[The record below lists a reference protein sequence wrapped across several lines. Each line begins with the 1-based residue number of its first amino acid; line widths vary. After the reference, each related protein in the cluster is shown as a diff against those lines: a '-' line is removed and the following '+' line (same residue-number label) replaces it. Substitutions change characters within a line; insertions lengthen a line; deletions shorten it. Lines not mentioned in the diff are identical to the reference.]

1 MNKIRTTVLCMLLLP
16 LMQVWALTDQEVLQ
30 SAISMRNQ
38 GMNEQ
43 EIAKR
48 LVNSGA
54 TIKQLQDLNQQLKA
68 QQKVQQVM
76 QMQQGGT
83 YVAGQYNAQGVRQ
96 AGGMRGN
103 NGEQVPEVTK
113 EELEVQQLL
122 EQLFGSNQPQ
132 AEEEVKLKVFGQ
144 DMFRSRESEF
154 QPSMNQA
161 TPKNY
166 TLGAGDEVII
176 DIYGAGQ
183 LNIRSTIS
191 PDGTVTIDG
200 YGPVHL
206 GGLTIIEAT
215 RRLKNTIGTR
225 YQGSQ
230 IMLSLGQTRS
240 ITVNVMGEVTT
251 PGSYQLSA
259 FANVLNALYMA
270 GGITDKGTL
279 RQIRIF
285 RQNQLLSQVDLYSY
299 LMDGV
304 LDGDVRLED
313 GDVVIVNTYN
323 AMTCID
329 GKVKRPM
336 YYEMKQDE
344 TLDRLLYFAG
354 GFSGEAYTDAVRV
367 MRKNNGAQSVHTIRN
382 ADFGSF
388 RLMDGDSIDVAA
400 ILPRLKNTVEIQGAV
415 FRPGYY
421 GLDENVKSIKELV
434 AAADGLSEDASANRA
449 VLYRMQLDRTYLA
462 VAIDL
467 QGIIN
472 GTAEDIELKNED
484 QLFVPSRKNELENLI
499 VVIHGEVYQPDTFA
513 FAHNES
519 VEDLILRAG
528 GLTEKASVSKVDI
541 ARRVIDP
548 KATEE
553 TQIKTKLFTVELK
566 DSLGLND
573 HGFILEPYDEVF
585 VRRSPAFG
593 EKMIVRVQGE
603 VLFEGTYTMKTQDD
617 RLSDL
622 VKQAGGLSSHA
633 FINGARLQRHMTDD
647 EKLRRLQLLKIN
659 KAASAKDS
667 VNLDK
672 LDLGETYWVGIDL
685 GAAIAE
691 PGGDE
696 DITLR
701 DGDVL
706 IVPTMNNTVKIN
718 GEVLYPNTVSYVK
731 DQNAKFYIKQAG
743 GYSNR
748 AKRSKAYI
756 IYANGKVHPT
766 FGGKV
771 QPGCEIVVP
780 SKPEKQPTSAAQWVS
795 IASASASVASVAATL
810 TTLVIKTTGKND

>member
-1 MNKIRTTVLCMLLLP
+1 MDMKKIRILLLGLL
-16 LMQVWALTDQEVLQ
+16 LMPVVCVMAITDQQIIQ
-30 SAISMRNQ
+30 SALSLYQQ
-38 GMNEQ
+38 GKSEQ
-43 EIAKR
+43 EIAQQLLR
-48 LVNSGA
+48 DGASLEQLQRVSRQVNMLQQTSAQQASVSGA
-54 TIKQLQDLNQQLKA
+54 QPS
-68 QQKVQQVM
+68 
-76 QMQQGGT
+76 
-83 YVAGQYNAQGVRQ
+83 GQRQ
-96 AGGMRGN
+96 N
-103 NGEQVPEVTK
+103 NGETTSATNDQA
-113 EELEVQQLL
+113 LQFVQQM
-122 EQLFGSNQPQ
+122 FGEPMPEKQ
-132 AEEEVKLKVFGQ
+132 EKLKVFGQ
-144 DMFRSRESEF
+144 DIFRTPDAQF
-154 QPSMNQA
+154 QPNMNQA

-176 DIYGAGQ
+176 DIYGASQ
-183 LNIRSTIS
+183 LNVRGTIS

-200 YGPVHL
+200 YGPVTL

-215 RRLKNTIGTR
+215 RRLKNTVGKR

-230 IMLSLGQTRS
+230 IMLSLGQSRT
-240 ITVNVMGEVTT
+240 ITVNVMGEVVL

-279 RQIRIF
+279 RQIRVF
-285 RQNQLLSQVDLYSY
+285 RQNQLLSQIDLYSY

-313 GDVVIVNTYN
+313 GDVVIVNTYS
-323 AMTCID
+323 ALACID

-336 YYEMKQDE
+336 YYELKPDE

-382 ADFGSF
+382 ADFASF

-415 FRPGYY
+415 FRPGFY
-421 GLDENVKSIKELV
+421 GLDENVTTIKSLV
-434 AAADGLSEDASANRA
+434 AAADGLSEDASATRA
-449 VLYRMQLDRTYLA
+449 VLYRMQLNRTYLA
-462 VAIDL
+462 LAIDL
-467 QGIIN
+467 QGILD
-472 GTAEDIELKNED
+472 GTTDDVELKNED

-513 FAHNES
+513 YALNES

-528 GLTEKASVSKVDI
+528 GLTEKASLSKVDI

-548 KATEE
+548 KAKEE
-553 TQIKTKLFTVELK
+553 MQIKTQLFTVELN
-566 DSLGLND
+566 DSLGLNE
-573 HGFILEPYDEVF
+573 HGFLLQPYDEVF

-593 EKMIVRVQGE
+593 QQMNVRIQGE

-622 VKQAGGLSSHA
+622 VLQAGGLSSHA
-633 FINGARLQRHMTDD
+633 FTAGARLQRQMTEE
-647 EKLRRLQLLKIN
+647 EKLRRDQLLKIN
-659 KAASAKDS
+659 RAASAKDS
-667 VNLDK
+667 VNMDK

-685 GAAIAE
+685 AE
-691 PGGDE
+691 ALANPGSDE

-701 DGDVL
+701 EGDVL
-706 IVPTMNNTVKIN
+706 IVPTVNNTVKIN
-718 GEVLYPNTVSYVK
+718 GEVLYPNTVSYIK
-731 DQNAKFYIKQAG
+731 GKNASYYIDQAG
-743 GYSNR
+743 GYSNNAR
-748 AKRSKAYI
+748 RSKAYI

-766 FGGKV
+766 FGGKI

-780 SKPEKQPTSAAQWVS
+780 SKPERAPASAAQWVS
-795 IASASASVASVAATL
+795 IASASASLASVAATL
-810 TTLVIKTTGKND
+810 TTLIINATKK

>member
-1 MNKIRTTVLCMLLLP
+1 MNKTRTALLLMFLLP
-16 LMQVWALTDQEVLQ
+16 LVYAMALTDQQVVQTALNLH
-30 SAISMRNQ
+30 AQ
-38 GMNEQ
+38 GLTEMD
-43 EIAKR
+43 IAKQ
-48 LVNSGA
+48 LLKSGA
-54 TIKQLQDLNQQLKA
+54 TVEQLQRLNQQMGA
-68 QQKVQQVM
+68 
-76 QMQQGGT
+76 MQQNNSLT
-83 YVAGQYNAQGVRQ
+83 NLSQQTQTLRQ
-96 AGGMRGN
+96 N
-103 NGEQVPEVTK
+103 NGEMLSAGEQSPDGTQPMFNV
-113 EELEVQQLL
+113 QLL
-122 EQLFGSNQPQ
+122 SLEAQKSR
-132 AEEEVKLKVFGQ
+132 VFGQ
-144 DMFRSRESEF
+144 DIFRTPDAQF
-154 QPSMNQA
+154 QPNMNQA

-183 LNIRSTIS
+183 LNIRSVIS
-191 PDGTVTIDG
+191 PDGTITIDG
-200 YGPVHL
+200 YGPVQL

-215 RRLKNTIGTR
+215 RRLKNTIGKR

-230 IMLSLGQTRS
+230 IMLSLGQTRT

-259 FANVLNALYMA
+259 FANVMNALYMA
-270 GGITDKGTL
+270 GGVTEKGTL
-279 RQIRIF
+279 RAIRIF

-323 AMTCID
+323 ALACID

-336 YYEMKQDE
+336 YYEMKPDE

-367 MRKNNGAQSVHTIRN
+367 MRRNNGAQSVHTIRN

-415 FRPGYY
+415 FRPGFY
-421 GLDENVKSIKELV
+421 GLDENVTTVSSLV
-434 AAADGLSEDASANRA
+434 AAADGLSEDASATRA

-462 VAIDL
+462 LAIDL
-467 QGIIN
+467 QGILN
-472 GTAEDIELKNED
+472 GTTEDIQLRNED

-513 FAHNES
+513 YAHNES

-548 KATEE
+548 KAKEE
-553 TQIKTKLFTVELK
+553 MQIKTQLFTVELN

-573 HGFILEPYDEVF
+573 HGFLLEPYDEVF

-593 EKMIVRVQGE
+593 QQMNVRIQGE

-622 VKQAGGLSSHA
+622 VLQAGGLSSHA
-633 FINGARLQRHMTDD
+633 YTTGARLQRRMTPE
-647 EKLRRLQLLKIN
+647 EKLRRDQLLKIN

-667 VNLDK
+667 VNIEK
-672 LDLGETYWVGIDL
+672 LDLGDTYWVGIDL
-685 GAAIAE
+685 AE
-691 PGGDE
+691 ALANPGSDE

-701 DGDVL
+701 EGDVL
-706 IVPTMNNTVKIN
+706 IIPTVNNTVKIN
-718 GEVLYPNTVSYVK
+718 GEVLYPNTVSFIQGK
-731 DQNAKFYIKQAG
+731 NARYYINQAG

-748 AKRSKAYI
+748 ARRSKAYI

-780 SKPEKQPTSAAQWVS
+780 SKPERQPGNATQWVS
-795 IASASASVASVAATL
+795 IASASASLASVAATL
-810 TTLVIKTTGKND
+810 TTLIINATRNNNSSSSK

>member
-1 MNKIRTTVLCMLLLP
+1 MLMLP
-16 LMQVWALTDQEVLQ
+16 LMQVWALTDQQVIQ
-30 SAISMRNQ
+30 SAMTLHQQ
-38 GMNEQ
+38 GKTEQ
-43 EIAKR
+43 EIAQQLMR
-48 LVNSGA
+48 DGA
-54 TIKQLQDLNQQLKA
+54 TIEQLQR
-68 QQKVQQVM
+68 VSRQVNTLQ
-76 QMQQGGT
+76 QMQQTGQT
-83 YVAGQYNAQGVRQ
+83 AGVNTQQTNTQRQ
-96 AGGMRGN
+96 N
-103 NGEQVPEVTK
+103 NGEVSPATNDQAMQI
-113 EELEVQQLL
+113 VQQMFGEPLPE
-122 EQLFGSNQPQ
+122 EQP
-132 AEEEVKLKVFGQ
+132 KLKVFGQ
-144 DMFRSRESEF
+144 DIFRTPDAQF
-154 QPSMNQA
+154 QPNMNQA

-183 LNIRSTIS
+183 LNVRSTIS
-191 PDGTVTIDG
+191 PDGTVTLDG
-200 YGPVHL
+200 YGPVKL

-215 RRLKNTIGTR
+215 RRLKNTIGKR

-230 IMLSLGQTRS
+230 IMLSLGQTRT

-259 FANVLNALYMA
+259 FANVMNALYMA

-279 RQIRIF
+279 RQIRVF
-285 RQNQLLSQVDLYSY
+285 RQNQLLSQIDLYSY

-323 AMTCID
+323 ALTCID

-367 MRKNNGAQSVHTIRN
+367 MRKNAGAQSVHTIRN

-421 GLDENVKSIKELV
+421 GLDENVTTIRSLV
-434 AAADGLSEDASANRA
+434 AAADGLSEDASATRA

-462 VAIDL
+462 LAIDL
-467 QGIIN
+467 QGILD
-472 GTAEDIELKNED
+472 GTADDVELRNED

-513 FAHNES
+513 YAHNES

-528 GLTEKASVSKVDI
+528 GLTEKASLSKVDI

-548 KATEE
+548 KAKEE
-553 TQIKTKLFTVELK
+553 MQIKTQLFTVELN
-566 DSLGLND
+566 DSLGLNE
-573 HGFILEPYDEVF
+573 HGFLLEPYDEVF

-593 EKMIVRVQGE
+593 QQMNVRVQGE

-622 VKQAGGLSSHA
+622 VLQAGGLSSHA
-633 FINGARLQRHMTDD
+633 FTAGARLQRRMTDE
-647 EKLRRLQLLKIN
+647 EKLRRDQLLKMN

-667 VNLDK
+667 VNMEK
-672 LDLGETYWVGIDL
+672 LDLGDTYWVGIDL
-685 GAAIAE
+685 AE
-691 PGGDE
+691 ALANPGSDE

-701 DGDVL
+701 EGDVL
-706 IVPTMNNTVKIN
+706 IVPTVNNTVKIN
-718 GEVLYPNTVSYVK
+718 GEVLYPNTVSYIK
-731 DQNAKFYIKQAG
+731 GKNARYYIDQAG
-743 GYSNR
+743 GFSNQAR
-748 AKRSKAYI
+748 KCKAYI

-780 SKPEKQPTSAAQWVS
+780 SKPERQPGNATQWVS
-795 IASASASVASVAATL
+795 IASASASLASVAATL
-810 TTLVIKTTGKND
+810 TTLIINATKK

>member
-1 MNKIRTTVLCMLLLP
+1 MKKIRILLLGLL
-16 LMQVWALTDQEVLQ
+16 LMPVVCAMAITDQQVIQ
-30 SAISMRNQ
+30 SALSLYQQ
-38 GMNEQ
+38 GKSEQ
-43 EIAKR
+43 EIAQQLLR
-48 LVNSGA
+48 DGA
-54 TIKQLQDLNQQLKA
+54 SLEQLQRVSRQVNMLQQTSA
-68 QQKVQQVM
+68 QQASVSGQQPS
-76 QMQQGGT
+76 
-83 YVAGQYNAQGVRQ
+83 GQRQ
-96 AGGMRGN
+96 N
-103 NGEQVPEVTK
+103 NGETTPATNNQA
-113 EELEVQQLL
+113 LQFVQQM
-122 EQLFGSNQPQ
+122 FGEPMP
-132 AEEEVKLKVFGQ
+132 EKPEKLKVFGQ
-144 DMFRSRESEF
+144 DIFRTPDAQF
-154 QPSMNQA
+154 QPNMNQA

-176 DIYGAGQ
+176 DIYGASQ
-183 LNIRSTIS
+183 LNVRGTIS

-200 YGPVHL
+200 YGPVTL

-215 RRLKNTIGTR
+215 RRLKNTVGKR

-230 IMLSLGQTRS
+230 IMLSLGQSRT
-240 ITVNVMGEVTT
+240 ITVNVMGEVVL

-279 RQIRIF
+279 RQIRVF
-285 RQNQLLSQVDLYSY
+285 RQNQLLSQIDLYSY

-313 GDVVIVNTYN
+313 GDVVIVNTYS
-323 AMTCID
+323 ALACID

-336 YYEMKQDE
+336 YYELKPDE

-382 ADFGSF
+382 ADFASF

-415 FRPGYY
+415 FRPGFY
-421 GLDENVKSIKELV
+421 GLDENVTTIKSLV
-434 AAADGLSEDASANRA
+434 AAADGLSEDASATRA
-449 VLYRMQLDRTYLA
+449 VLYRMQLNRTYLA
-462 VAIDL
+462 LAIDL
-467 QGIIN
+467 QGILD
-472 GTAEDIELKNED
+472 GTTDDVELRNED

-513 FAHNES
+513 YALNES

-528 GLTEKASVSKVDI
+528 GLTEKASLSKVDI

-548 KATEE
+548 KAKEE
-553 TQIKTKLFTVELK
+553 MQIKTQLFTVELN
-566 DSLGLND
+566 DSLGLNE
-573 HGFILEPYDEVF
+573 HGFLLQPYDEVF

-593 EKMIVRVQGE
+593 QQMNVRIQGE

-622 VKQAGGLSSHA
+622 VLQAGGLSSHA
-633 FINGARLQRHMTDD
+633 FTAGARLQRQMTEE
-647 EKLRRLQLLKIN
+647 EKLRRDQLLKIN
-659 KAASAKDS
+659 RAASAKDS
-667 VNLDK
+667 VNMDK

-685 GAAIAE
+685 AE
-691 PGGDE
+691 ALANPGSDE

-701 DGDVL
+701 EGDVL
-706 IVPTMNNTVKIN
+706 IVPTVNNTVKIN
-718 GEVLYPNTVSYVK
+718 GEVLYPNTVSYIK
-731 DQNAKFYIKQAG
+731 GKNASYYIDQAG
-743 GYSNR
+743 GYSNNAR
-748 AKRSKAYI
+748 RSKAYI

-766 FGGKV
+766 FGGKI

-780 SKPEKQPTSAAQWVS
+780 SKPERAPASAAQWVS
-795 IASASASVASVAATL
+795 IASASASLASVAATL
-810 TTLVIKTTGKND
+810 TTLIINATKK

>member
-1 MNKIRTTVLCMLLLP
+1 MNKIRTILVSLLILP
-16 LMQVWALTDQEVLQ
+16 LMQVMAITDQQVVQTALTLHQ
-30 SAISMRNQ
+30 Q
-38 GMNEQ
+38 GMTEQ
-43 EIAKR
+43 DIAKQLLR
-48 LVNSGA
+48 DGA
-54 TIKQLQDLNQQLKA
+54 TLEQLQRVSRQVNMMQQAGIGQQAAVGNQQTGA
-68 QQKVQQVM
+68 S
-76 QMQQGGT
+76 
-83 YVAGQYNAQGVRQ
+83 RQ
-96 AGGMRGN
+96 N
-103 NGEQVPEVTK
+103 NGEQTPATNDQAMMI
-113 EELEVQQLL
+113 VQQMFG
-122 EQLFGSNQPQ
+122 EQMPEEQP
-132 AEEEVKLKVFGQ
+132 KLRVFGQ
-144 DMFRSRESEF
+144 DIFRTPDAQF
-154 QPSMNQA
+154 QPNMNQA

-176 DIYGAGQ
+176 DIYGASQ
-183 LNIRSTIS
+183 LHLTSTVS
-191 PDGTVTIDG
+191 PDGAITIDG
-200 YGPVHL
+200 YGPVKL

-215 RRLKNTIGTR
+215 RRLKNTVGKR

-230 IMLSLGQTRS
+230 IMLSLGQTRT
-240 ITVNVMGEVTT
+240 ITVNVMGEVTM

-259 FANVLNALYMA
+259 FANVMNALYMA

-279 RQIRIF
+279 RQIRVF
-285 RQNQLLSQVDLYSY
+285 RQNQLLSQIDLYSY

-323 AMTCID
+323 ALTCID

-382 ADFGSF
+382 ADFASF

-415 FRPGYY
+415 FRPGFY
-421 GLDENVKSIKELV
+421 GLDENVTTIRSLV
-434 AAADGLSEDASANRA
+434 AAADGLSEDASATRA

-462 VAIDL
+462 LAIDL
-467 QGIIN
+467 KGILD
-472 GTAEDIELKNED
+472 GTTDDVELRNED

-513 FAHNES
+513 YAHNES

-528 GLTEKASVSKVDI
+528 GLTEKASLSKVDI

-548 KATEE
+548 KAKEE
-553 TQIKTKLFTVELK
+553 MQIKTQLFTVELN
-566 DSLGLND
+566 DSLGLQE
-573 HGFILEPYDEVF
+573 HGFLLEPYDEVF

-593 EKMIVRVQGE
+593 QQMNVRVQGE

-622 VKQAGGLSSHA
+622 VLQAGGLSSHA
-633 FINGARLQRHMTDD
+633 FTAGARLQRVMTEE
-647 EKLRRLQLLKIN
+647 EKLRRDQLLKMN
-659 KAASAKDS
+659 KAASTKDS
-667 VNLDK
+667 VNMEK
-672 LDLGETYWVGIDL
+672 LDLGDTYWVGIDL
-685 GAAIAE
+685 AE
-691 PGGDE
+691 ALANPGSDE

-701 DGDVL
+701 EGDVL
-706 IVPTMNNTVKIN
+706 IVPTVNNTVKIN
-718 GEVLYPNTVSYVK
+718 GEVLYPNTVSFIK
-731 DQNAKFYIKQAG
+731 GKNAKYYIDQAG
-743 GYSNR
+743 GYSNQAR
-748 AKRSKAYI
+748 RTKAYI

-766 FGGKV
+766 FGGKI

-780 SKPEKQPTSAAQWVS
+780 SKPERQVGNATQWVS
-795 IASASASVASVAATL
+795 IASASASLASVAATL
-810 TTLVIKTTGKND
+810 TTLIINATKK

>member
-1 MNKIRTTVLCMLLLP
+1 MHKIRTILVSLLILP
-16 LMQVWALTDQEVLQ
+16 LMQVMAITDQQVAQTALTLHQ
-30 SAISMRNQ
+30 Q
-38 GMNEQ
+38 GMTEQ
-43 EIAKR
+43 DIAKQLLR
-48 LVNSGA
+48 DGA
-54 TIKQLQDLNQQLKA
+54 TLEQVQRVSRQVNMMQQAGIGNQQA
-68 QQKVQQVM
+68 AVGNQQT
-76 QMQQGGT
+76 G
-83 YVAGQYNAQGVRQ
+83 ASRQ
-96 AGGMRGN
+96 N
-103 NGEQVPEVTK
+103 NGEQTPATNDQAMMI
-113 EELEVQQLL
+113 VQQMFG
-122 EQLFGSNQPQ
+122 EQMPEEQP
-132 AEEEVKLKVFGQ
+132 KLRVFGQ
-144 DMFRSRESEF
+144 DIFRTPDAQF
-154 QPSMNQA
+154 QPNMNQA

-176 DIYGAGQ
+176 DIYGASQ
-183 LNIRSTIS
+183 LHLTSTVS
-191 PDGTVTIDG
+191 PDGAITIDG
-200 YGPVHL
+200 YGPVKL

-215 RRLKNTIGTR
+215 RRLKNTVGKR

-230 IMLSLGQTRS
+230 IMLSLGQTRT
-240 ITVNVMGEVTT
+240 ITVNVMGEVTM

-259 FANVLNALYMA
+259 FANVMNALYMA

-279 RQIRIF
+279 RQIRVF
-285 RQNQLLSQVDLYSY
+285 RQNQLLSQIDLYSY

-323 AMTCID
+323 ALTCID

-382 ADFGSF
+382 ADFASF

-415 FRPGYY
+415 FRPGFY
-421 GLDENVKSIKELV
+421 GLDENVTTIRSLV
-434 AAADGLSEDASANRA
+434 AAADGLSEDASATRA

-462 VAIDL
+462 LAIDL
-467 QGIIN
+467 KGILD
-472 GTAEDIELKNED
+472 GTTDDVELRNED

-513 FAHNES
+513 YAHNES

-528 GLTEKASVSKVDI
+528 GLTEKASLSKVDI

-548 KATEE
+548 KAKEE
-553 TQIKTKLFTVELK
+553 MQIKTQLFTVELN
-566 DSLGLND
+566 DSLGLQE
-573 HGFILEPYDEVF
+573 HGFLLEPYDEVF

-593 EKMIVRVQGE
+593 QQMNVRVQGE

-622 VKQAGGLSSHA
+622 VLQAGGLSSHA
-633 FINGARLQRHMTDD
+633 FTAGARLQRVMTEE
-647 EKLRRLQLLKIN
+647 EKLRRDQLLKMN
-659 KAASAKDS
+659 KAASTKDS
-667 VNLDK
+667 VNMEK
-672 LDLGETYWVGIDL
+672 LDLGDTYWVGIDL
-685 GAAIAE
+685 AE
-691 PGGDE
+691 ALANPGSDE

-701 DGDVL
+701 EGDVL
-706 IVPTMNNTVKIN
+706 IVPTVNNTVKIN
-718 GEVLYPNTVSYVK
+718 GEVLYPNTVSFIK
-731 DQNAKFYIKQAG
+731 GKNAKYYIDQAG
-743 GYSNR
+743 GYSNQAR
-748 AKRSKAYI
+748 RTKAYI

-766 FGGKV
+766 FGGKI

-780 SKPEKQPTSAAQWVS
+780 SKPERQVGNATQWVS
-795 IASASASVASVAATL
+795 IASASASLASVAATL
-810 TTLVIKTTGKND
+810 TTLIINATKK

>member
-1 MNKIRTTVLCMLLLP
+1 MNKIRTILVLLLILP
-16 LMQVWALTDQEVLQ
+16 LMQVMAITDQQIVQTALTLHQ
-30 SAISMRNQ
+30 Q
-38 GMNEQ
+38 GMTEQ
-43 EIAKR
+43 DIAKQLLR
-48 LVNSGA
+48 DGA
-54 TIKQLQDLNQQLKA
+54 TLEQLQR
-68 QQKVQQVM
+68 VSRQVNM
-76 QMQQGGT
+76 MQQAGVSSQLPTANVQTNGT
-83 YVAGQYNAQGVRQ
+83 QRQ
-96 AGGMRGN
+96 N
-103 NGEQVPEVTK
+103 NGEQTPATNDQAMMI
-113 EELEVQQLL
+113 VQQMFG
-122 EQLFGSNQPQ
+122 EQMPEEQP
-132 AEEEVKLKVFGQ
+132 KLRVFGQ
-144 DMFRSRESEF
+144 DIFRTPDAQF
-154 QPSMNQA
+154 QPNMNQA

-176 DIYGAGQ
+176 DIYGASQ
-183 LNIRSTIS
+183 LHLTSTVS
-191 PDGTVTIDG
+191 PDGAITIDG
-200 YGPVHL
+200 YGPVKL

-215 RRLKNTIGTR
+215 RRLKNTVGKR

-230 IMLSLGQTRS
+230 IMLSLGQTRT
-240 ITVNVMGEVTT
+240 ITVNVMGEVTM

-259 FANVLNALYMA
+259 FANVMNALYMA

-279 RQIRIF
+279 RQIRVF
-285 RQNQLLSQVDLYSY
+285 RQNQLLSQIDLYSY

-323 AMTCID
+323 ALTCID

-382 ADFGSF
+382 ADFASF

-415 FRPGYY
+415 FRPGFY
-421 GLDENVKSIKELV
+421 GLDENVTTIRSLV
-434 AAADGLSEDASANRA
+434 AAADGLSEDASATRA

-462 VAIDL
+462 LAIDL
-467 QGIIN
+467 KGILD
-472 GTAEDIELKNED
+472 GTTDDVELRNED

-513 FAHNES
+513 YAHNES

-528 GLTEKASVSKVDI
+528 GLTEKASLSKVDI

-548 KATEE
+548 KAKEE
-553 TQIKTKLFTVELK
+553 MQIKTQLFTVELN
-566 DSLGLND
+566 DSLGLQE
-573 HGFILEPYDEVF
+573 HGFLLEPYDEVF

-593 EKMIVRVQGE
+593 QQMNVRVQGE

-622 VKQAGGLSSHA
+622 VLQAGGLSSHA
-633 FINGARLQRHMTDD
+633 FTAGARLQRVMTEE
-647 EKLRRLQLLKIN
+647 EKLRRDQLLKMN
-659 KAASAKDS
+659 KAASTKDS
-667 VNLDK
+667 VNMEK
-672 LDLGETYWVGIDL
+672 LDLGDTYWVGIDL
-685 GAAIAE
+685 AE
-691 PGGDE
+691 ALANPGSDE

-701 DGDVL
+701 EGDVL
-706 IVPTMNNTVKIN
+706 IVPTVNNTVKIN
-718 GEVLYPNTVSYVK
+718 GEVLYPNTVSFIK
-731 DQNAKFYIKQAG
+731 GKNAKYYIDQAG
-743 GYSNR
+743 GYSNQAR
-748 AKRSKAYI
+748 RTKAYI

-766 FGGKV
+766 FGGKI

-780 SKPEKQPTSAAQWVS
+780 SKPERQVGNATQWVS
-795 IASASASVASVAATL
+795 IASASASLASVAATL
-810 TTLVIKTTGKND
+810 TTLIINATKK

>member
-1 MNKIRTTVLCMLLLP
+1 MKKIRILLLGLL
-16 LMQVWALTDQEVLQ
+16 LMPVVCVMAITDQQIIQ
-30 SAISMRNQ
+30 SALSLYQQ
-38 GMNEQ
+38 GKSEQ
-43 EIAKR
+43 EIAQQLLR
-48 LVNSGA
+48 NGASLEQLQRVSRQVNMLQQTSAQQASVSGA
-54 TIKQLQDLNQQLKA
+54 QPSSQ
-68 QQKVQQVM
+68 
-76 QMQQGGT
+76 
-83 YVAGQYNAQGVRQ
+83 RQ
-96 AGGMRGN
+96 N
-103 NGEQVPEVTK
+103 NGETTPATNNQA
-113 EELEVQQLL
+113 LQFVQQM
-122 EQLFGSNQPQ
+122 FGEPMPEKQ
-132 AEEEVKLKVFGQ
+132 EKLKVFGQ
-144 DMFRSRESEF
+144 DIFRTPDAQF
-154 QPSMNQA
+154 QPNMNQA

-176 DIYGAGQ
+176 DIYGASQ
-183 LNIRSTIS
+183 LNVRGTIS

-200 YGPVHL
+200 YGPVTL

-215 RRLKNTIGTR
+215 RRLKNTVGKR

-230 IMLSLGQTRS
+230 IMLSLGQSRT
-240 ITVNVMGEVTT
+240 ITVNVMGEVVL

-279 RQIRIF
+279 RQIRVF
-285 RQNQLLSQVDLYSY
+285 RQNQLLSQIDLYSY

-313 GDVVIVNTYN
+313 GDVVIVNTYS
-323 AMTCID
+323 ALACID

-336 YYEMKQDE
+336 YYELKPDE

-382 ADFGSF
+382 ADFASF

-415 FRPGYY
+415 FRPGFY
-421 GLDENVKSIKELV
+421 GLDENVTTIKSLV
-434 AAADGLSEDASANRA
+434 AAADGLSEDASATRA
-449 VLYRMQLDRTYLA
+449 VLYRMQLNRTYLA
-462 VAIDL
+462 LAIDL
-467 QGIIN
+467 QGILD
-472 GTAEDIELKNED
+472 GTTDDVELKNED

-513 FAHNES
+513 YALNES

-528 GLTEKASVSKVDI
+528 GLTEKASLSKVDI

-548 KATEE
+548 KAKEE
-553 TQIKTKLFTVELK
+553 MQIKTQLFTVELN
-566 DSLGLND
+566 DSLGLNE
-573 HGFILEPYDEVF
+573 HGFLLQPYDEVF

-593 EKMIVRVQGE
+593 QQMNVRIQGE

-622 VKQAGGLSSHA
+622 VLQAGGLSSHA
-633 FINGARLQRHMTDD
+633 FTAGARLQRQMTEE
-647 EKLRRLQLLKIN
+647 EKLRRDQLLKIN
-659 KAASAKDS
+659 RAASAKDS
-667 VNLDK
+667 VNMDK

-685 GAAIAE
+685 AE
-691 PGGDE
+691 ALANPGSDE

-701 DGDVL
+701 EGDVL
-706 IVPTMNNTVKIN
+706 IVPTVNNTVKIN
-718 GEVLYPNTVSYVK
+718 GEVLYPNTVSYIK
-731 DQNAKFYIKQAG
+731 GKNASYYIDQAG
-743 GYSNR
+743 GYSNNAR
-748 AKRSKAYI
+748 RSKAYI

-766 FGGKV
+766 FGGKI

-780 SKPEKQPTSAAQWVS
+780 SKPERAPASAAQWVS
-795 IASASASVASVAATL
+795 IASASASLASVAATL
-810 TTLVIKTTGKND
+810 TTLIINATKK

>member
-1 MNKIRTTVLCMLLLP
+1 MLLLLP
-16 LMQVWALTDQEVLQ
+16 LVQLQAMTDQEVMQ
-30 SAISMRNQ
+30 SAVTLYMQ
-38 GMNEQ
+38 GVSEQ
-43 EIAKR
+43 DIAKQLLR
-48 LVNSGA
+48 NGA
-54 TIKQLQDLNQQLKA
+54 TMEQLQR
-68 QQKVQQVM
+68 VSRQVST
-76 QMQQGGT
+76 MQQGNSTTAQNTMGLG
-83 YVAGQYNAQGVRQ
+83 AQYIDTNRS
-96 AGGMRGN
+96 N
-103 NGEQVPEVTK
+103 NGETIAENGATLAAIQQIIGAPALTA
-113 EELEVQQLL
+113 ELD
-122 EQLFGSNQPQ
+122 
-132 AEEEVKLKVFGQ
+132 KDRRRVFGQ
-144 DMFRSRESEF
+144 DIFRTPDIQF
-154 QPSMNQA
+154 QPNMNQP

-183 LNIRSTIS
+183 LNIHSMIS
-191 PDGTVTIDG
+191 PDGTITIEG
-200 YGPVHL
+200 YGPVQL

-215 RRLKNTIGTR
+215 RRLKNTVGKR

-230 IMLSLGQTRS
+230 IMLSLGQTRT

-259 FANVLNALYMA
+259 FANVMNALYMA
-270 GGITDKGTL
+270 GGVTETGTL
-279 RQIRIF
+279 RAIRIF

-313 GDVVIVNTYN
+313 GDVIIVSTYN
-323 AMTCID
+323 TLTSIS

-382 ADFGSF
+382 ADFATF

-415 FRPGYY
+415 FRPGFY
-421 GLDENVKSIKELV
+421 GLDENVTTIRSLV
-434 AAADGLSEDASANRA
+434 AAADGLSEDASATRA

-462 VAIDL
+462 LAIDL
-467 QGIIN
+467 QGIID
-472 GTAEDIELKNED
+472 GSAEDIELRNED
-484 QLFVPSRKNELENLI
+484 QLFVPSRKNELENMI

-513 FAHNES
+513 YAHNES

-528 GLTEKASVSKVDI
+528 GLTEKASLSKVDI

-548 KATEE
+548 KAKEE
-553 TQIKTKLFTVELK
+553 MQIKTQLFTVELN
-566 DSLGLND
+566 DSLGLNE
-573 HGFILEPYDEVF
+573 HGFLLEPYDEVF

-593 EKMIVRVQGE
+593 QQMNVRVQGE

-622 VKQAGGLSSHA
+622 VLQAGGLNSHA
-633 FINGARLQRHMTDD
+633 FTAGARLQRHMTED
-647 EKLRRLQLLKIN
+647 EKLRRDQLLKIN
-659 KAASAKDS
+659 KAATARDS
-667 VNLDK
+667 VKTAK
-672 LDLGETYWVGIDL
+672 LDLGDTYWVGIDL
-685 GAAIAE
+685 AAALAS
-691 PGGDE
+691 PGSDE

-701 DGDVL
+701 EGDVL
-706 IVPTMNNTVKIN
+706 IIPTVNNTVKIN
-718 GEVLYPNTVSYVK
+718 GEVLYPNTVSFINGKRARY
-731 DQNAKFYIKQAG
+731 YINQAG
-743 GYSNR
+743 GFSNQAR
-748 AKRSKAYI
+748 RCKAYI

-766 FGGKV
+766 CGGKV

-780 SKPEKQPTSAAQWVS
+780 SRPVRQATSATQWVS
-795 IASASASVASVAATL
+795 ITTATASLASVAATL
-810 TTLVIKTTGKND
+810 TTVILNNRSSSSNSSSSK

>member
-1 MNKIRTTVLCMLLLP
+1 MNRIRKTLLWMLLLP
-16 LMQVWALTDQEVLQ
+16 MVQVMAITDQQVVQTAMNLHT
-30 SAISMRNQ
+30 Q
-38 GMNEQ
+38 GMTEQ
-43 EIAKR
+43 DIAKQLLR
-48 LVNSGA
+48 DGA
-54 TIKQLQDLNQQLKA
+54 TLDQLQRVSKQVNMM
-68 QQKVQQVM
+68 QQVQ
-76 QMQQGGT
+76 QMQQATGVQTTTGT
-83 YVAGQYNAQGVRQ
+83 QTTQRQ
-96 AGGMRGN
+96 N
-103 NGEQVPEVTK
+103 NGEQTPAANDQAMMI
-113 EELEVQQLL
+113 VQQM
-122 EQLFGSNQPQ
+122 FGEPMDAQQDNKP
-132 AEEEVKLKVFGQ
+132 KVFGQ
-144 DMFRSRESEF
+144 DIFRTPDAQF
-154 QPSMNQA
+154 QPNMNQA

-183 LNIRSTIS
+183 LNVRSTIS
-191 PDGTVTIDG
+191 PDGTVTIEG
-200 YGPVHL
+200 YGPIKL

-215 RRLKNTIGTR
+215 RRLKNTIGKR

-230 IMLSLGQTRS
+230 IMLSLGQTRT
-240 ITVNVMGEVTT
+240 ITVNVMGEVTL

-259 FANVLNALYMA
+259 FANVMNALYMA
-270 GGITDKGTL
+270 GGITEKGTL
-279 RQIRIF
+279 RSIRIF

-336 YYEMKQDE
+336 YYEVKQDE

-382 ADFGSF
+382 ADFASF

-421 GLDENVKSIKELV
+421 GLDENVTTIRSLV
-434 AAADGLSEDASANRA
+434 AAADGLSEDASATRA

-462 VAIDL
+462 LAIDL
-467 QGIIN
+467 QGILD
-472 GTAEDIELKNED
+472 GTTDDVELRNED

-513 FAHNES
+513 YAHNES

-528 GLTEKASVSKVDI
+528 GLTEKASLSKVDI

-548 KATEE
+548 KAKEE
-553 TQIKTKLFTVELK
+553 MQIKTQLFTVELN
-566 DSLGLND
+566 DSLGLHE
-573 HGFILEPYDEVF
+573 HGFLLEPYDEVF

-593 EKMIVRVQGE
+593 QQMNVRVQGE

-622 VKQAGGLSSHA
+622 VLQAGGLSSHA
-633 FINGARLQRHMTDD
+633 FTAGARLQRVMTDE
-647 EKLRRLQLLKIN
+647 EKLRRDQLLKMN
-659 KAASAKDS
+659 RAASTKDS
-667 VNLDK
+667 VNMEK
-672 LDLGETYWVGIDL
+672 LDLGDTYWVGIDL
-685 GAAIAE
+685 AE
-691 PGGDE
+691 ALTNPGSDE

-701 DGDVL
+701 EGDVL
-706 IVPTMNNTVKIN
+706 IVPTVNNTVKIN
-718 GEVLYPNTVSYVK
+718 GEVLYPNTVSFIK
-731 DQNAKFYIKQAG
+731 GKNARFYINQAG
-743 GYSNR
+743 GFSNQAR
-748 AKRSKAYI
+748 RTKAYI

-780 SKPEKQPTSAAQWVS
+780 SKPERQNNNAAQWVS
-795 IASASASVASVAATL
+795 IASASASLASVAATL
-810 TTLVIKTTGKND
+810 ATLIINSTKKTDTK